1 MKKLLILLF
10 SLLISFNSFGLQQ
23 VLIPELNL
31 YGEWTK
37 FYSEEEGEVF
47 IQKDIITKKDG
58 SVYWWTLG
66 NLNQP
71 DDENGMMS
79 FTIYHQG
86 DCNLD
91 RTKVIN
97 VVFYEKPMGMGTSN
111 QYLQDD
117 EYVSSNEWEYT
128 TPETITSDLLDY
140 VCEHFEELQ

>member
-1 MKKLLILLF
+1 MKKLLLLLF

-37 FYSEEEGEVF
+37 FYSQEDGEVF
-47 IQKDIITKKDG
+47 IQKDTITKKDG

-79 FTIYHQG
+79 FTIYNQG
-86 DCNLD
+86 DCNLN
-91 RTKVIN
+91 RTKGIH
-97 VVFYEKPMGMGTSN
+97 VVFYEKPMGMGTSD
-111 QYLQDD
+111 QYFQDVQ
-117 EYVSSNEWEYT
+117 YGSYNEWEYV
-128 TPETITSDLLDY
+128 TPGDIDADLLDY
-140 VCEHFEELQ
+140 ICEYVN